1 MRSFR
6 RIKTING
13 RQYMYEITPYYDKE
27 SKIIRHR
34 SRYIDPVKD
43 GKLVE
48 KPSLPKNTYEYGSIL
63 PLLKIADDLSIN
75 RVFEGNT
82 RWGGCNKGD
91 DFSN

>member
-13 RQYMYEITPYYDKE
+13 RQYMYKITPHYDKE

-34 SRYIDPVKD
+34 SRYIGPVKD

-48 KPSLPKNTYEYGSIL
+48 KPSLPKNTS
-63 PLLKIADDLSIN
+63 
-75 RVFEGNT
+75 
-82 RWGGCNKGD
+82 
-91 DFSN
+91 